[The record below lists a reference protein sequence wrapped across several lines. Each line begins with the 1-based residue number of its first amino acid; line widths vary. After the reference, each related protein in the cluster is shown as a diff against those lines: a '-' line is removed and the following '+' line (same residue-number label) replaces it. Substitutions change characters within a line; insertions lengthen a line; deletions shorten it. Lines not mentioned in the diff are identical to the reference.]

1 MVQVSDFVEYNLKCE
16 PGLLDLEIKVK
27 GGYSLSYRKE
37 EYTKVTRFITNM
49 YKGQEDYM
57 TFRDD
62 EFIYPKVE
70 GCIVDYELVRC
81 KCLRLH
87 YGNWY
92 KVDYLRVNDDV
103 CEYTIRNDDNIKFV
117 YIRKV
122 GRVFEISSIELRENK
137 LIVESCKRFSGI
149 NRKEFDVNV

>member
-1 MVQVSDFVEYNLKCE
+1 MVKVSDFVEYNLKCE

-27 GGYSLSYRKE
+27 GGYRLSYCKE
-37 EYTKVTRFITNM
+37 YRTDVTRFITNN
-49 YKGQEDYM
+49 YKGKEDYM
-57 TFRDD
+57 IFKDD

-70 GCIVDYELVRC
+70 GCVVDYELVRR
-81 KCLRLH
+81 KHLSLL

-103 CEYTIRNDDNIKFV
+103 CEYTIENGDNIKFV

-122 GRVFEISSIELRENK
+122 DKVFEISSIELRENK
-137 LIVESCKRFSGI
+137 LIVESCTRFSGI
-149 NRKEFDVNV
+149 NRKEFIVNV

>member
-1 MVQVSDFVEYNLKCE
+1 MVQVSDFVGYNLKCE
-16 PGLLDLEIKVK
+16 PGLLDLEIKVQ
-27 GGYSLSYRKE
+27 GGYSLCYHKG
-37 EYTKVTRFITNM
+37 EYTKVTRFLTNH

-57 TFRDD
+57 TFRND

-70 GCIVDYELVRC
+70 GCVVDYELVRC

-122 GRVFEISSIELRENK
+122 GKVFEISSIELRENK
-137 LIVESCKRFSGI
+137 LIVESCKRFSGAE
-149 NRKEFDVNV
+149 RKEFIVNV